1 MIFKEKRKSQPIEKR
16 QVWEAFK
23 AVKKND
29 GSAGVDNLSIVE
41 IESNTRKYLYP
52 LWNRMASGSYM
63 PVPVREVL
71 IDKEDGKKRALG
83 IPTVLDRVAQEVI
96 RQELEMIVEPHFS
109 ENSFGYRP
117 KKSQHQA
124 VKQCELN
131 CQTFNWAIDLDI
143 KGFFDNID
151 HRLLIRAVKHFT
163 TSKHILMYVKRW
175 LNAPIQKRDG
185 TLQAK
190 QGKGTPQG
198 GVISP
203 LLANIFLHFAFDT
216 WFEETFPESAYER
229 YADDII
235 IHCRFFKE
243 SLKVLAVVKQ
253 RMKQCKLEI
262 KQEKSNI
269 VYCKRN
275 QKNHPPF
282 KPKYNQFDFL
292 GFTFKP
298 RWVKGKWGRYHLG
311 FTPAISNKRRKRIG
325 QTLYKMKIHRMVQFS
340 IQDIANLLAPKIRGW
355 INYYGKFRFSEMR
368 KVFRVLNYRLML
380 WVRNKYRRFRKKI
393 KTHAFRW
400 LSNIAKHYPYLFLHW
415 QYGFLP

>member
-1 MIFKEKRKSQPIEKR
+1 MIFKEKQKSQPIEKR

-29 GSAGVDNLSIVE
+29 GSAGVDDLAIND
-41 IESNTRKYLYP
+41 IESNAAKYLYP

-71 IDKEDGKKRALG
+71 INKENGKKRALG

-96 RQELEMIVEPHFS
+96 RKELEMIVEPHFS
-109 ENSFGYRP
+109 ANSFGYRP
-117 KKSQHQA
+117 GKSQHMA
-124 VKQCELN
+124 VKQCEEN
-131 CQTFNWAIDLDI
+131 CQKFNWAIDLDI

-151 HRLLIRAVKHFT
+151 HQLLIRAVKRFT

-175 LNAPIQKRDG
+175 INAPIQKRDG
-185 TLQAK
+185 SFEPK

-216 WFEETFPESAYER
+216 WFEETFPECSYER

-243 SLKVLAVVKQ
+243 SLNVLAAVKQ
-253 RMKQCKLEI
+253 RMKRCKLEI
-262 KQEKSNI
+262 KPEKSNI

-282 KPKYNQFDFL
+282 KPQYLQFDFL

-298 RWVKGKWGRYHLG
+298 RWVKGWLGKWHLG
-311 FTPAISNKRRKRIG
+311 FTPAISNKRQKRIG
-325 QTLYKMKIHRMVQFS
+325 QTLYKLKIHRMVQFS
-340 IQDIANLLAPKIRGW
+340 LQDIAILLEPKIRGW

-368 KVFRVLNYRLML
+368 KVFRVLNYRLMM

-400 LSNIAKHYPYLFLHW
+400 LSNIAKNYPNLFLHW
-415 QYGFLP
+415 KYGFRP

>member
-1 MIFKEKRKSQPIEKR
+1 MRNKKSQPIGKR
-16 QVWEAFK
+16 QVWEAFL

-29 GSAGVDNLSIVE
+29 GSAGVDNIAIAD
-41 IESNTRKYLYP
+41 IESRAAKYLYP

-71 IDKEDGKKRALG
+71 INKEDGRKRALG

-96 RQELEMIVEPHFS
+96 RKELETIVEPHFS
-109 ENSFGYRP
+109 ANSFGYRP
-117 KKSQHQA
+117 GKSQHMA

-163 TSKHILMYVKRW
+163 TEKHILMYVKRW
-175 LNAPIQKRDG
+175 LKAPVQKKDG
-185 TLQAK
+185 SIEPR

-216 WFEETFPESAYER
+216 WFEETFPECTYER

-235 IHCRFFKE
+235 IHCKFFKE
-243 SLKVLAVVKQ
+243 SLNVLAAVKQ
-253 RMKQCKLEI
+253 RMKRCKLEI

-282 KPKYNQFDFL
+282 KPKYVQFDFL

-298 RWVKGKWGRYHLG
+298 RWVKGWLGKWHLG

-325 QTLYKMKIHRMVQFS
+325 QVLYKMKIHRMVQFS
-340 IQDIANLLAPKIRGW
+340 LQDIANLLAPKIRGW

-400 LSNIAKHYPYLFLHW
+400 LSNIAKHFPNLFLHW
-415 QYGFLP
+415 HYGFLP

>member
-1 MIFKEKRKSQPIEKR
+1 MIFKEKQKSQPIGKR
-16 QVWEAFK
+16 QVWDAFQ
-23 AVKKND
+23 AVKKNG
-29 GSAGVDNLSIVE
+29 GSAGVDNIAIAD
-41 IESNTRKYLYP
+41 IESRAAEYLYP

-96 RQELEMIVEPHFS
+96 RKELEMIVEPHFS
-109 ENSFGYRP
+109 VNSFGYRP
-117 KKSQHQA
+117 GKSQHQA
-124 VKQCELN
+124 VKQCEEN
-131 CQTFNWAIDLDI
+131 CQKFNWAIDLDI

-151 HRLLIRAVKHFT
+151 HRLLIRAVKRFT
-163 TSKHILMYVKRW
+163 TSKHILMYVKRR
-175 LNAPIQKRDG
+175 LNAPVQKRDG
-185 TLQAK
+185 SLEPK

-203 LLANIFLHFAFDT
+203 LLANIFLYFAFDT
-216 WFEETFPESAYER
+216 WFEETFPECTYER

-235 IHCRFFKE
+235 IHCKFFKE
-243 SLKVLAVVKQ
+243 SLNVLAAVKQ
-253 RMKQCKLEI
+253 RMKRCKLEI

-282 KPKYNQFDFL
+282 KPKYVKFDFW
-292 GFTFKP
+292 GFAFQP
-298 RWVKGKWGRYHLG
+298 RWVKGWLGKWHLG

-340 IQDIANLLAPKIRGW
+340 LQDIANRLEPKIRGW

-368 KVFRVLNYRLML
+368 KVFRVLNYRLMM

-400 LSNIAKHYPYLFLHW
+400 LSNIAKSFPNLFLHW
-415 QYGFLP
+415 HYGFLP

>member
-1 MIFKEKRKSQPIEKR
+1 MIFKEKQKSQPISKR
-16 QVWEAFK
+16 HVWEAFK
-23 AVKKND
+23 AVKSNK
-29 GSAGVDNLSIVE
+29 GSAGVDDLAIID
-41 IESNTRKYLYP
+41 IESNPMKYLYP
-52 LWNRMASGSYM
+52 LWNRMASGSYQ
-63 PVPVREVL
+63 PIPVREVL
-71 IDKEDGKKRALG
+71 INKENGKKRALG

-96 RQELEMIVEPHFS
+96 RQELEVIAEPHFS
-109 ENSFGYRP
+109 GNSFGYRP
-117 KKSQHQA
+117 KKSQHMA
-124 VKQCELN
+124 VKQCEEN
-131 CQTFNWAIDLDI
+131 CQKFNWAIDLDI

-151 HRLLIRAVKHFT
+151 HRLLIRAVKRFT

-175 LNAPIQKRDG
+175 LNAPVQKKDG
-185 TLQAK
+185 SIEPR

-216 WFEETFPESAYER
+216 WFEETFPECSYER
-229 YADDII
+229 FADDII
-235 IHCRFFKE
+235 IHCKFFKD
-243 SLKVLAVVKQ
+243 SLRVLDAVKQ
-253 RMKQCKLEI
+253 RFKQCKLEI
-262 KQEKSNI
+262 KQGKSNI

-282 KPKYNQFDFL
+282 KPKYVQFDFL

-298 RWVKGKWGRYHLG
+298 RWVKGKWGRWHLG
-311 FTPAISNKRRKRIG
+311 FTPAISNQRRKRIG

-340 IQDIANLLAPKIRGW
+340 LQDIANMLEPKIRGW

-400 LSNIAKHYPYLFLHW
+400 LSNIAKKFPNLFWHW
-415 QYGFLP
+415 KYGFLP

>member
-1 MIFKEKRKSQPIEKR
+1 MIFKEKQKSQPIGKR
-16 QVWEAFK
+16 QVWDAFQ
-23 AVKKND
+23 AVKKNG
-29 GSAGVDNLSIVE
+29 GSAGVDNIAIAD
-41 IESNTRKYLYP
+41 IESRAAEYLYP

-96 RQELEMIVEPHFS
+96 RKELEMIVEPHFS
-109 ENSFGYRP
+109 VNSFGYRP
-117 KKSQHQA
+117 GKSQHQA
-124 VKQCELN
+124 VKQCEEN
-131 CQTFNWAIDLDI
+131 CQKFNWAIDLDI

-151 HRLLIRAVKHFT
+151 HRLLIRAVKRFT

-175 LNAPIQKRDG
+175 LNAPVQKRDG
-185 TLQAK
+185 SLEPK

-203 LLANIFLHFAFDT
+203 LLANIFLYFAFDT
-216 WFEETFPESAYER
+216 WFEETFPECTYER

-235 IHCRFFKE
+235 IHCKFFKE
-243 SLKVLAVVKQ
+243 SLNVLAAVKQ
-253 RMKQCKLEI
+253 RMKRCKLEI

-282 KPKYNQFDFL
+282 KPKYVKFDFL
-292 GFTFKP
+292 GFAFQP
-298 RWVKGKWGRYHLG
+298 RWVKGWLGKWHLG

-340 IQDIANLLAPKIRGW
+340 LQDIANRLEPKIRGW

-368 KVFRVLNYRLML
+368 KVFRVLNYRLMM

-400 LSNIAKHYPYLFLHW
+400 LSNIAKSFPNLFLHW
-415 QYGFLP
+415 HYGFLP

>member
-1 MIFKEKRKSQPIEKR
+1 MIFKEKQKSQPIGKR
-16 QVWEAFK
+16 QVWDAFQ

-29 GSAGVDNLSIVE
+29 GSAGVDNIAIAD
-41 IESNTRKYLYP
+41 IESRAAKYLYP

-71 IDKEDGKKRALG
+71 INKEDGRKRALG

-96 RQELEMIVEPHFS
+96 RKELEVIAEPHFS
-109 ENSFGYRP
+109 INSFGYRP
-117 KKSQHQA
+117 EKSQHMA
-124 VKQCELN
+124 VKQCEEN
-131 CQTFNWAIDLDI
+131 CQKFNWAIDLDI

-175 LNAPIQKRDG
+175 LNAPVQKRDG
-185 TLQAK
+185 SLEPK

-203 LLANIFLHFAFDT
+203 LLANIFLHFSFDT
-216 WFEETFPESAYER
+216 WFEETFPECTYER

-243 SLKVLAVVKQ
+243 SLNVLAAVKQ
-253 RMKQCKLEI
+253 RMKRCKLEI

-275 QKNHPPF
+275 QKTPPPF
-282 KPKYNQFDFL
+282 KPKYVQFDFL

-298 RWVKGKWGRYHLG
+298 RWVKGWLGKWHLG

-340 IQDIANLLAPKIRGW
+340 LQDIATRLEPQIRGW

-400 LSNIAKHYPYLFLHW
+400 LSNIAKHFPNLFLHW
-415 QYGFLP
+415 HYGFLP

>member
-1 MIFKEKRKSQPIEKR
+1 MIFKEKQKSQPIGKR
-16 QVWEAFK
+16 QVWDAFQ

-29 GSAGVDNLSIVE
+29 GSAGVDNIAIAD
-41 IESNTRKYLYP
+41 IESRAGKYLYP

-96 RQELEMIVEPHFS
+96 RKELEMIVEPHFS
-109 ENSFGYRP
+109 ANSYGYRP
-117 KKSQHQA
+117 GKSQHMA
-124 VKQCELN
+124 VKQCEEN
-131 CQTFNWAIDLDI
+131 CQKFNWAIDLDI

-151 HRLLIRAVKHFT
+151 HRLLIRAVKRFT

-175 LNAPIQKRDG
+175 LNAPVQKRDG
-185 TLQAK
+185 SLEPK

-216 WFEETFPESAYER
+216 WFEETFPECSYER
-229 YADDII
+229 FADDII

-243 SLKVLAVVKQ
+243 ALNVLGAVKQ
-253 RMKQCKLEI
+253 RMKRCKLEI
-262 KQEKSNI
+262 KPEKSNI

-275 QKNHPPF
+275 QKGHPPF
-282 KPKYNQFDFL
+282 KPKYVQFDFL

-298 RWVKGKWGRYHLG
+298 RWVKGWLGKWHLG

-340 IQDIANLLAPKIRGW
+340 IQDIAILLEPKIRGW
-355 INYYGKFRFSEMR
+355 IAKSGESGHLIPEQSVQVCRL
-368 KVFRVLNYRLML
+368 KVVTHTGSNWSGVPAESGQL
-380 WVRNKYRRFRKKI
+380 
-393 KTHAFRW
+393 KT
-400 LSNIAKHYPYLFLHW
+400 
-415 QYGFLP
+415 

>member
-1 MIFKEKRKSQPIEKR
+1 MIFNEKQKSQPIGKR
-16 QVWEAFK
+16 QVWDAFQ

-29 GSAGVDNLSIVE
+29 GSAGVDNIAIAD
-41 IESNTRKYLYP
+41 IESRAAKYLYP

-63 PVPVREVL
+63 PIPVREVL

-96 RQELEMIVEPHFS
+96 RKELEMIVEPHFS
-109 ENSFGYRP
+109 ANSFGYRP
-117 KKSQHQA
+117 GKSQHMA
-124 VKQCELN
+124 VKQCEEN
-131 CQTFNWAIDLDI
+131 CQKFNWAIDLDI

-151 HRLLIRAVKHFT
+151 HRLLIRAVKRFT

-175 LNAPIQKRDG
+175 LNAPVQKRDG
-185 TLQAK
+185 SLEPR

-203 LLANIFLHFAFDT
+203 LLANIFLHFGFDT
-216 WFEETFPESAYER
+216 WFEETFPECTYER

-243 SLKVLAVVKQ
+243 ALNVLAAVKQ
-253 RMKQCKLEI
+253 RMKRCKLEI

-282 KPKYNQFDFL
+282 KPKYVKFDFL
-292 GFTFKP
+292 GFTFQP
-298 RWVKGKWGRYHLG
+298 RWVKGWLGKWHLG

-340 IQDIANLLAPKIRGW
+340 LQDIAILLEPKIRGW

-368 KVFRVLNYRLML
+368 KVFRVLNYRLMM

-400 LSNIAKHYPYLFLHW
+400 LGNIAKSFPNLFLHW
-415 QYGFLP
+415 TYGFLP

>member
-1 MIFKEKRKSQPIEKR
+1 MIFNEKQKSQPISKR
-16 QVWEAFK
+16 QVWDAFR
-23 AVKKND
+23 AVKSND
-29 GSAGVDNLSIVE
+29 GSTGVDNIAIVE
-41 IESNTRKYLYP
+41 IERRTAKYLYP

-63 PVPVREVL
+63 PVPVLEVL
-71 IDKEDGKKRALG
+71 IDKEDGSKRALG

-96 RQELEMIVEPHFS
+96 RGELEVIAEPHFS
-109 ENSFGYRP
+109 ANSFGYRP
-117 KKSQHQA
+117 GKSQHMA
-124 VKQCELN
+124 VKQCEEN
-131 CQTFNWAIDLDI
+131 CQKFNWAIDLDI

-175 LNAPIQKRDG
+175 LDAPVQKRDG
-185 TLQAK
+185 RLEPK
-190 QGKGTPQG
+190 QGKGTPQV

-216 WFEETFPESAYER
+216 WIEENFPECSYER

-243 SLKVLAVVKQ
+243 SLNVLASVKQ
-253 RMKQCKLEI
+253 RMKRCKLEI

-282 KPKYNQFDFL
+282 KPKYVQFDFL

-298 RWVKGKWGRYHLG
+298 RWVKGWLGKWHLG

-325 QTLYKMKIHRMVQFS
+325 QTLYKMKVHRMVQFS
-340 IQDIANLLAPKIRGW
+340 LQDIANLLAPKIRGW
-355 INYYGKFRFSEMR
+355 INYYGKFRFSELR

-400 LSNIAKHYPYLFLHW
+400 LGNVARKFPNLFLHW
-415 QYGFLP
+415 HYGFLP

>member
-1 MIFKEKRKSQPIEKR
+1 MIFKEKQKSQPIEKR

-29 GSAGVDNLSIVE
+29 SSAGVDELVFVD
-41 IESNTRKYLYP
+41 IESNAAKYLYP

-71 IDKEDGKKRALG
+71 INKENGKKRALG

-96 RQELEMIVEPHFS
+96 RKELEMIVEPHFS
-109 ENSFGYRP
+109 ANSFGYRP
-117 KKSQHQA
+117 GKSQHMA
-124 VKQCELN
+124 VKQCEEN
-131 CQTFNWAIDLDI
+131 CQKFNWAIDLDI

-151 HRLLIRAVKHFT
+151 HRLLIRAVKRFT

-175 LNAPIQKRDG
+175 IDAPIQKRDG
-185 TLQAK
+185 SLEPK
-190 QGKGTPQG
+190 QGKGTAQG

-203 LLANIFLHFAFDT
+203 LLANIFLHFAFDM
-216 WFEETFPESAYER
+216 WFEETFPECTYER

-243 SLKVLAVVKQ
+243 SLNVLAAVKQ
-253 RMKQCKLEI
+253 RMKRCKLEI
-262 KQEKSNI
+262 KPEKSNI

-282 KPKYNQFDFL
+282 KPQYLQFDFL

-298 RWVKGKWGRYHLG
+298 RWVKGWLGKWHLG

-325 QTLYKMKIHRMVQFS
+325 QTLYKLKIHRMVHLS
-340 IQDIANLLAPKIRGW
+340 LQDIAILLEPKIRGW

-368 KVFRVLNYRLML
+368 KVFRVLNYRLMM
-380 WVRNKYRRFRKKI
+380 WVRNKYRRFRRKI

-400 LSNIAKHYPYLFLHW
+400 LSNTAKHYPNLFLHW
-415 QYGFLP
+415 KYGFRP

>member
-1 MIFKEKRKSQPIEKR
+1 MIFREKQKSQPIGKR
-16 QVWEAFK
+16 QVWDAFQ
-23 AVKKND
+23 AVKKNG
-29 GSAGVDNLSIVE
+29 GSAGVDNIAIAD
-41 IESNTRKYLYP
+41 IESRAAKYLYP
-52 LWNRMASGSYM
+52 LWNRMASGSYT

-96 RQELEMIVEPHFS
+96 RKELEMIVEPHFS
-109 ENSFGYRP
+109 VNSFGYRP
-117 KKSQHQA
+117 GKSQHQA
-124 VKQCELN
+124 VKQCEEN
-131 CQTFNWAIDLDI
+131 GQKFNWAIGLDI

-151 HRLLIRAVKHFT
+151 HRLLIRAVKRFT

-175 LNAPIQKRDG
+175 LNAPVQKRDG
-185 TLQAK
+185 SLEPK

-216 WFEETFPESAYER
+216 WFEKTFPECTYER

-235 IHCRFFKE
+235 IHCKFFKE
-243 SLKVLAVVKQ
+243 SLNVLAAVKQ
-253 RMKQCKLEI
+253 RMKRCKLEI

-282 KPKYNQFDFL
+282 KPKYVKFDFL
-292 GFTFKP
+292 GFTFQP
-298 RWVKGKWGRYHLG
+298 RWVKGWLGKWHLG

-340 IQDIANLLAPKIRGW
+340 LQDIANRLEPKIRGW

-368 KVFRVLNYRLML
+368 KVFRVLNYRLMM

-400 LSNIAKHYPYLFLHW
+400 LSNIAKSFPNLFLHW
-415 QYGFLP
+415 HYGFLP

>member
-1 MIFKEKRKSQPIEKR
+1 
-16 QVWEAFK
+16 
-23 AVKKND
+23 
-29 GSAGVDNLSIVE
+29 
-41 IESNTRKYLYP
+41 
-52 LWNRMASGSYM
+52 
-63 PVPVREVL
+63 
-71 IDKEDGKKRALG
+71 LG

-96 RQELEMIVEPHFS
+96 RKELEMIAEPHFS
-109 ENSFGYRP
+109 ANSFGYRP
-117 KKSQHQA
+117 GKSQHMA
-124 VKQCELN
+124 VKQCEGN
-131 CQTFNWAIDLDI
+131 CQKFNWAIDLDI

-151 HRLLIRAVKHFT
+151 HRLLIRAVKRFT

-175 LNAPIQKRDG
+175 LNAPVQKRDG
-185 TLQAK
+185 SLEPRQE
-190 QGKGTPQG
+190 KGTPQG

-216 WFEETFPESAYER
+216 WFEETFPECTYER

-235 IHCRFFKE
+235 IHCKFFKE
-243 SLKVLAVVKQ
+243 ALNVLAAVKQ
-253 RMKQCKLEI
+253 RMKRCKLEI

-282 KPKYNQFDFL
+282 KPKYVKFDFL
-292 GFTFKP
+292 GFTFQP
-298 RWVKGKWGRYHLG
+298 RWVKGWLGKWHLG

-340 IQDIANLLAPKIRGW
+340 LQDIAILLEPKIRGW

-368 KVFRVLNYRLML
+368 KVFRVLNYRLMM

-400 LSNIAKHYPYLFLHW
+400 LSNIAKSFPNLFLHW
-415 QYGFLP
+415 HYGFLP